1 MLLWACADGE
11 EGKALLTRASS
22 VSDDY
27 LQFLSRPHHIEKRFL
42 VDRKKL
48 EKLITGGCGRV
59 EKAWQGEAEVYLHVE
74 WAERGCVLD
83 IQYIVKKDSKARFII
98 YCTHPVASG
107 SHYFF
112 SGLRRD
118 T

>member
-59 EKAWQGEAEVYLHVE
+59 EKAWQREVEVYLHVE
-74 WAERGCVLD
+74 WAERGCVFLD
-83 IQYIVKKDSKARFII
+83 IVSAHCQKGLQSMVHNILY
-98 YCTHPVASG
+98 ASRRYQK
-107 SHYFF
+107 SLFF
-112 SGLRRD
+112 QSALS
-118 T
+118 